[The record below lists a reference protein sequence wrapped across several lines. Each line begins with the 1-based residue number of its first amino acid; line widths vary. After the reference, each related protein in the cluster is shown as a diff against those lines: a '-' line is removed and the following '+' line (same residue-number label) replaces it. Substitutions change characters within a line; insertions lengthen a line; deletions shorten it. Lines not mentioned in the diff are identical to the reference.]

1 MTKEQINKLETE
13 IETIVTNNAKQ
24 IIESGL
30 TSIAKYF
37 IDNRL
42 VDFNLIDVNNSN
54 IKDYLIAHYNYLPFD
69 EYIKYYYQTV
79 CAFIDTQSNEVIDL
93 HLCDTNKIIEVFE
106 QRHDCK
112 CALLPANYLNN
123 NEDWV
128 KELKDAEITDYI
140 TGILRVTTDCGT
152 NYIAL
157 YNEMMR

>member
-1 MTKEQINKLETE
+1 MTKEQINKLEIE

-24 IIESGL
+24 IIEGGYS
-30 TSIAKYF
+30 TIA
-37 IDNRL
+37 
-42 VDFNLIDVNNSN
+42 
-54 IKDYLIAHYNYLPFD
+54 DYLRDKQLVSKDAESLLVLYDYLPFD

-93 HLCDTNKIIEVFE
+93 CLCETNDIIEVLE
-106 QRHDCK
+106 QRHDCI
-112 CALLPANYLNN
+112 CALLPAGYLDN

>member
-13 IETIVTNNAKQ
+13 IETIITNNAKQ
-24 IIESGL
+24 IIEGGYS
-30 TSIAKYF
+30 TIA
-37 IDNRL
+37 
-42 VDFNLIDVNNSN
+42 
-54 IKDYLIAHYNYLPFD
+54 DYLRDKQLVSKDAESLLVLYDYLPFD

-93 HLCDTNKIIEVFE
+93 HLCDTNDIIEVLE

-112 CALLPANYLNN
+112 CALLPADYLNN

-140 TGILRVTTDCGT
+140 TGILRVTTDYGT

-157 YNEMMR
+157 YNGMMR

>member
-13 IETIVTNNAKQ
+13 VETIVTNNARQ

-30 TSIAKYF
+30 TSIARYF
-37 IDNRL
+37 IANKL
-42 VDFNLIDVNNSN
+42 VDVNDSDV
-54 IKDYLIAHYNYLPFD
+54 KDYLITHYDYLPFD

-79 CAFIDTQSNEVIDL
+79 CAFIDTDNNEVIDL
-93 HLCDTNKIIEVFE
+93 CLCETNDIIETFE

-112 CALLPANYLNN
+112 CRLMAPDYLNN

-128 KELKDAEITDYI
+128 KELKDADLYGYI
-140 TGILRVTTDCGT
+140 TGILRVTTDYGT

>member
-30 TSIAKYF
+30 TSIARYF

-42 VDFNLIDVNNSN
+42 VDVNDSDV
-54 IKDYLIAHYNYLPFD
+54 KDYLITHYDYLPFD

-93 HLCDTNKIIEVFE
+93 CLCETNDIIEVLE

-112 CALLPANYLNN
+112 CRWLVPDYLSN

-128 KELKDAEITDYI
+128 KVLKDADLYGHI
-140 TGILRVTTDCGT
+140 TGILRVITDCGT

>member
-24 IIESGL
+24 IIESGH
-30 TSIAKYF
+30 TSIARYF

-42 VDFNLIDVNNSN
+42 VDVNDGD
-54 IKDYLIAHYNYLPFD
+54 IKDYLITHYDYLPFD

-79 CAFIDTQSNEVIDL
+79 CACIDAQGNNEMIDL
-93 HLCDTNKIIEVFE
+93 CETNDIIEDFE

-112 CALLPANYLNN
+112 CALLPAGYLNN
-123 NEDWV
+123 NETWV
-128 KELKDAEITDYI
+128 ATLRDAEINDYI
-140 TGILRVTTDCGT
+140 TGILQVTTDYGT

>member
-13 IETIVTNNAKQ
+13 IETISAKNAKQ
-24 IIESGL
+24 IIEGGYS
-30 TSIAKYF
+30 TIA
-37 IDNRL
+37 
-42 VDFNLIDVNNSN
+42 
-54 IKDYLIAHYNYLPFD
+54 DYLRDKKLVSKDAESLLVLYNYLPFSD
-69 EYIKYYYQTV
+69 YIKYYYQTV
-79 CAFIDTQSNEVIDL
+79 CAFIDTDNNEVIDL
-93 HLCDTNKIIEVFE
+93 CLCETNDIIEVLE

-112 CALLPANYLNN
+112 CALLPADYLNN

>member
-13 IETIVTNNAKQ
+13 IETISAKNAKQ

-42 VDFNLIDVNNSN
+42 VDFNLIDVNNSD

-79 CAFIDTQSNEVIDL
+79 CAFIDTDNEVIDL
-93 HLCDTNKIIEVFE
+93 CLCDTNDIIEVFE

-112 CALLPANYLNN
+112 CELLPADYLNN
-123 NEDWV
+123 NETWV
-128 KELKDAEITDYI
+128 ATLRDAEIHDCI

-157 YNEMMR
+157 YDGMMR

>member
-13 IETIVTNNAKQ
+13 IETIITNDAKQ

-30 TSIAKYF
+30 TSIARYF

-42 VDFNLIDVNNSN
+42 IDVNDSD
-54 IKDYLIAHYNYLPFD
+54 IKDYLVTHYDYLPFD

-79 CAFIDTQSNEVIDL
+79 CRCIDAQGNNEVIDL
-93 HLCDTNKIIEVFE
+93 CETNDIIEDFE
-106 QRHDCK
+106 QRHDCI
-112 CALLPANYLNN
+112 CALLPAGYLNT
-123 NEDWV
+123 NETRV
-128 KELKDAEITDYI
+128 ATLTDADLYGYI
-140 TGILRVTTDCGT
+140 TGILQVTTDYGT